1 MEIKERH
8 QVDVDDICL
17 FPNHDKLWKSIGKM
31 LVNQGR
37 NTTEHHEEVHPE
49 TMLKIYQ
56 LLALLVK
63 VVKARGTAEYKDLL
77 AQLPAEL
84 HGSYHNTFQWGA
96 MFILIM
102 FEVRRGKEG
111 MEFLQVGHF
120 QEFSDE
126 IWDFKYIRK
135 IVSESE
141 KNNPLGSNTLCHGVI
156 PDMNLPSGF
165 NPFQY
170 FKTYLSHLPTEPH
183 KDYQKIFLF
192 PMGRRQQSNKF
203 CLHDP
208 DQPLYEQNKK
218 SKTYVL
224 KFYQGNE
231 YFFLS
236 WQEHDLSDAA

>member
-84 HGSYHNTFQWGA
+84 HGSYQNTFQWGA

-102 FEVRRGKEG
+102 FEVRQSEHCGLGVFATQPIPPGTLIIREKP
-111 MEFLQVGHF
+111 FLGR
-120 QEFSDE
+120 
-126 IWDFKYIRK
+126 DFLI
-135 IVSESE
+135 I
-141 KNNPLGSNTLCHGVI
+141 LIL
-156 PDMNLPSGF
+156 
-165 NPFQY
+165 
-170 FKTYLSHLPTEPH
+170 
-183 KDYQKIFLF
+183 
-192 PMGRRQQSNKF
+192 
-203 CLHDP
+203 
-208 DQPLYEQNKK
+208 
-218 SKTYVL
+218 
-224 KFYQGNE
+224 
-231 YFFLS
+231 
-236 WQEHDLSDAA
+236 A